1 MPTIL
6 SPNSSTFVPGKEKSF
21 LLPTTLIIKKRTA
34 TAVGCSH
41 SPLDCRDPTGG
52 GCINLILWK
61 IRFMI
66 FGGCT
71 PRRQR
76 ITTVIAH
83 VSGYG
88 VRRMSSAAGGL
99 FISWKRNPPQA
110 RLTPLIP
117 ISTSSAPIRSP
128 NGSHLRKQ
136 AVCWRNV
143 CLWRWRLI
151 ARRVPTALLRA
162 PRRKRTVCKYITT
175 CKTEKGGDYLGLL
188 SGLIRDYSEMPPITC
203 LQTIENKKI
212 MKTEKSQEKANWLKA
227 RQQAARSGITL
238 TRRKNSK
245 GEYVCYM
252 NKKSLLPG
260 IFGL

>member
-1 MPTIL
+1 
-6 SPNSSTFVPGKEKSF
+6 
-21 LLPTTLIIKKRTA
+21 
-34 TAVGCSH
+34 
-41 SPLDCRDPTGG
+41 
-52 GCINLILWK
+52 
-61 IRFMI
+61 MI